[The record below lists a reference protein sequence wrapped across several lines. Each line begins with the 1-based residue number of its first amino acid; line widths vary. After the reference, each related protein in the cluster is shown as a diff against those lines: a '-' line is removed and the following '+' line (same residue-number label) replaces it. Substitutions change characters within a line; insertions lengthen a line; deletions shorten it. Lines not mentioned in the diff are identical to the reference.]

1 MIFPI
6 YSKLFQN
13 PSKAQLSSILKFSSH
28 IELIK
33 VDGILNKE
41 LLTRPTEWE
50 KSNTSSDTSLASEPD
65 HLNLTQQLLA
75 HPPMQGTT
83 TGNYK

>member
-13 PSKAQLSSILKFSSH
+13 PSKAQLSSILKFSPH

-50 KSNTSSDTSLASEPD
+50 KSNTSSDTSLASELEAFPG
-65 HLNLTQQLLA
+65 LTFLKM
-75 HPPMQGTT
+75 HFTC
-83 TGNYK
+83 